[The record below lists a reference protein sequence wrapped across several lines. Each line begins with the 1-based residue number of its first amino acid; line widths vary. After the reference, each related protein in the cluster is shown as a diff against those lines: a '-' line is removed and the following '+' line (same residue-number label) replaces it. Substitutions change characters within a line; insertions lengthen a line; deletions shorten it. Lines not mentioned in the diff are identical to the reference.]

1 MSTRLTNTPPLVALR
16 RAPRALAGRVR
27 HRRRRVPTI
36 LALLLV
42 AAGLQS
48 LAWDV
53 ALPAFQGPDEDAH
66 FAYVQHLAE
75 TGTIPSSSIGNA
87 PNSTEVALELNAL
100 NLHALMGDP
109 GARPAWSS
117 ADLAYLHHVEAT
129 LPKGARA
136 DGSGQNPEAK
146 NPPLYYAL
154 MAIPY
159 RMFVWL
165 PLLKRLFILRL
176 FSALCYLA
184 TITLTW
190 LLAGELFGRVRW
202 KQTLAAGAVALE
214 PQLAFTSVVIN
225 ADNLLITLCTATLL
239 ACVRLVTRGPTVQR
253 VLIAAGLSAGAAL
266 TQGRGLVTVPVLGV
280 AIAVAWLRHR
290 PALRAGL
297 VQAALAVGCVLAA
310 LLFDYIVATGSG
322 GGSLY
327 GGQVKSLNASQ
338 FSLSNFASFT
348 YQFFFPRLASMTPRI
363 GPAYGYRQVFIE
375 TFFGKFG
382 WLEVSLSPK
391 IYDFLQVASALGLV
405 GLYTASIVRWRRLRA
420 SWAPVVVMAAM
431 GLTQVVFLLY
441 VSYQA
446 LLGDAGTDPLIV
458 GRYLLPIVSLFG
470 LAIAFTIGSLPRRVG
485 SVLATGL
492 LSGGIL
498 LMIACIGVTAT
509 RFYA

>member
-1 MSTRLTNTPPLVALR
+1 MPLATLR
-16 RAPRALAGRVR
+16 RGPRTLRARIR
-27 HRRRRVPTI
+27 DRRRRVPTV
-36 LALLLV
+36 LALILV

-66 FAYVQHLAE
+66 FGYVQHLAE
-75 TGTIPSSSIGNA
+75 TGTIPSSSAGNA
-87 PNSTEVALELNAL
+87 PNSTEVAFELNAL

-117 ADLAYLHHVEAT
+117 ADLAYWHRIEAT
-129 LPKGARA
+129 LPRNARS
-136 DGSGQNPEAK
+136 DGTGLNPEAK

-165 PLLKRLFILRL
+165 PLLKRLFVLRL
-176 FSALCYLA
+176 ISALCYLA

-190 LLAGELFGRVRW
+190 MLAGELFGRVRW
-202 KQTLAAGAVALE
+202 KQALAAGAVALE
-214 PQLAFTSVVIN
+214 PQLAFSSVVIN
-225 ADNLLITLCTATLL
+225 ADNLLITLCTGTLL
-239 ACVRLVTRGPTVQR
+239 ACVRLVIRGPTTRR
-253 VLIAAGLSAGAAL
+253 VLLAAALSAAASL

-297 VQAALAVGCVLAA
+297 IQAAVAVACVVAA

-338 FSLSNFASFT
+338 FSLTNFASFI
-348 YQFFFPRLASMTPRI
+348 YQFFFPKLGSMAPRI
-363 GPAYGYRQVFIE
+363 GPSYGYRQVFIE

-405 GLYTASIVRWRRLRA
+405 GLYSACVVRWRRLRA
-420 SWAPVVVMAAM
+420 SWAPVVVMVAM
-431 GLTQVVFLLY
+431 AVTQIIFLMY

-458 GRYLLPIVSLFG
+458 GRYLLPIVGLFG
-470 LAIAFTIGSLPRRVG
+470 VAIAFTIGSLPRRAA
-485 SVLATGL
+485 SVLATL
-492 LSGGIL
+492 LLTAGVL
-498 LMIACIGVTAT
+498 LMIASIGVTAA